1 MNRLGLVIEEELDI
15 IHETKQETGEFKV
28 QVCLLFFD
36 DPDAG
41 QLEHEALQRRVR
53 VGDVLLIL
61 DRRNRML
68 LVMSQRRNAIRARG
82 TRIKAFH
89 AREVL

>member
-1 MNRLGLVIEEELDI
+1 
-15 IHETKQETGEFKV
+15 
-28 QVCLLFFD
+28 
-36 DPDAG
+36 
-41 QLEHEALQRRVR
+41 
-53 VGDVLLIL
+53 
-61 DRRNRML
+61 ML